1 MPPGPSSERA
11 SQAAKENLLGEHA
24 NRVMILVMGSPGLLG
39 GGRSS
44 QWPPGSWEGVK
55 GEERERDINPG
66 DALGEG
72 EESHRDLQRS
82 KSEGVSQ

>member
-1 MPPGPSSERA
+1 
-11 SQAAKENLLGEHA
+11 
-24 NRVMILVMGSPGLLG
+24 MILVMGSPGLLG

-66 DALGEG
+66 DALREG
-72 EESHRDLQRS
+72 EEGHRDL
-82 KSEGVSQ
+82 